1 MSDDDRTHTLAI
13 GARLRRVRHQ
23 QGLSLADVQADSDG
37 RWKAVVVGA
46 YERGDRTVTLA
57 RLADLA
63 EFYDVPLSDLLPDQ
77 ATQSRGAPGRVTLD
91 LVRLDAAPAR
101 AELAILARYAHRVAR
116 KRGDHNGR
124 MLTLRAGD
132 LETVALAVD
141 LTAAEL
147 QQRLEADGILLHL
160 DPAGTPVPTD
170 EHTPTDGDGPTPA
183 DAHAPS
189 DGDAHGSTSG
199 DAARPPGSAERAAR
213 PDTPQRD
220 APTVTIDLRDRE
232 STPPADRA
240 AGSTGSRP

>member
-1 MSDDDRTHTLAI
+1 MSDDDRTHALAI

-23 QGLSLADVQADSDG
+23 QGLSLADVQANSEG

-63 EFYDVPLSDLLPDQ
+63 EFYDVPLADLLPDR
-77 ATQSRGAPGRVTLD
+77 ATGSRTAPGRVTLD

-147 QQRLEADGILLHL
+147 RERLEAERILLHL
-160 DPAGTPVPTD
+160 DATGDLVQ
-170 EHTPTDGDGPTPA
+170 TDGATRRDEA
-183 DAHAPS
+183 A
-189 DGDAHGSTSG
+189 TSLS
-199 DAARPPGSAERAAR
+199 AARGAH
-213 PDTPQRD
+213 DRD
-220 APTVTIDLRDRE
+220 DLTVTIHLSEPHVEPDTRR
-232 STPPADRA
+232 R
-240 AGSTGSRP
+240 